1 MNILLSRTTDK
12 PIYEQIKNQIKKS
25 ILSGEMVEGES
36 LPSMRKLAKDL
47 EVSVITTKRAY
58 EDLEAEGYVKSLV
71 GKGTFVAKQ
80 GVDIL
85 KESKV
90 RQIED
95 NFKILIED
103 AKMIG
108 LSLEDLHVLLENKFK
123 EESE

>member
-12 PIYEQIKNQIKKS
+12 PIYEQIKNQIKQS
-25 ILSGEMVEGES
+25 ILSGEMIEGES

-58 EDLEAEGYVKSLV
+58 EDLEAEGYVTSLV

-80 GVDIL
+80 DLDSL

-95 NFKILIED
+95 NLKTLIAD
-103 AKMIG
+103 AKMID
-108 LSLEDLHVLLENKFK
+108 LSLGDLHVLLENKFK

>member
-58 EDLEAEGYVKSLV
+58 EDLEAEGYVTSLV

-80 GVDIL
+80 DVDIL

>member
-58 EDLEAEGYVKSLV
+58 EDLEAEGYVTSLV

-80 GVDIL
+80 DLGIL

-103 AKMIG
+103 SKMIG